1 MLKAHELVKLWE
13 VAAGKQLWQK
23 AILMLAAADPGEPME
38 NLALLSIGHRNARL
52 FRLRD
57 GLFGTRMDANSC
69 CPSCDEKVEFQLDT
83 QVICN
88 PELPLWDGGEATHY
102 DDDSQVIF
110 KPANSYALRDIA
122 SVVEIEGPEVAEQEL
137 LFQCVLQY
145 KKNGIMQPVET
156 MPEEFLD
163 KVAEKIKDI
172 DTHSEISCRLSCP
185 ECEHSWAESF
195 DIANYLWHEIE
206 IKAQI
211 ILTEVQVLARAF
223 GWWEGDIL
231 SLSDIRRKYY
241 LEGLDE

>member
-23 AILMLAAADPGEPME
+23 TILMLAAADPGEPME

-69 CPSCDEKVEFQLDT
+69 CPSCDEKVEFQLDS

-88 PELPLWDGGEATHY
+88 PELPLWNGGEATHY
-102 DDDSQVIF
+102 DDSSQVVF

-122 SVVEIEGPEVAEQEL
+122 AVIEIEGPEVAEQEL

-145 KKNGIMQPVET
+145 KKMALCSPLKQCRKN
-156 MPEEFLD
+156 FL
-163 KVAEKIKDI
+163 
-172 DTHSEISCRLSCP
+172 
-185 ECEHSWAESF
+185 
-195 DIANYLWHEIE
+195 
-206 IKAQI
+206 
-211 ILTEVQVLARAF
+211 
-223 GWWEGDIL
+223 
-231 SLSDIRRKYY
+231 IRSQKK
-241 LEGLDE
+241 